1 MAGNVQWSG
10 DKFLSDVEKTLGE
23 NLEKAAIYYK
33 SEVKKAL
40 NRSQERERYVGDA
53 GVYYHGL
60 DPSAPGE
67 APKKLTGYLQ
77 RSIAHEMSADKQVAF
92 VGSALDYAF
101 FLEMGTSKMQARPF
115 LRPTLA
121 RLRDEITKIIATGK
135 R

>member
-1 MAGNVQWSG
+1 MAGNVQWNG
-10 DKFLSDVEKTLGE
+10 DQFLRNVEQQLGE

-33 SEVKKAL
+33 GEVKKAL
-40 NRSQERERYVGDA
+40 NRSQGYERYVGNA

-60 DPSAPGE
+60 DPSSPGE
-67 APKKLTGYLQ
+67 SPKKLTGYLQ
-77 RSIAHEMSADKQVAF
+77 RSIAHEMSQDKQVAF

-101 FLEMGTSKMQARPF
+101 FLEMGTSKMRARPF

-121 RLRDEITKIIATGK
+121 ACRDTILQILATGK